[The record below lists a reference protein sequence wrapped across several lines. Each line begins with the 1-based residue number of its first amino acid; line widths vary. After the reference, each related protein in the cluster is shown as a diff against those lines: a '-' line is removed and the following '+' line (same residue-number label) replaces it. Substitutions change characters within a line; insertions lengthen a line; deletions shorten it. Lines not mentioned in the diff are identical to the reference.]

1 MLVPY
6 FAHIFISVPLAHRF
20 LLFAMFYFHI
30 PNLTCGGC
38 AKTVTRILHG
48 VDPQARVETDPPRRE
63 ARVESTLDKHAFLEA
78 LSDAG
83 YPEGR

>member
-1 MLVPY
+1 
-6 FAHIFISVPLAHRF
+6 
-20 LLFAMFYFHI
+20 MFSFHI
-30 PNLTCGGC
+30 PNMTCGGC

-48 VDPQARVETDPPRRE
+48 VDPQARRDRSPRRE

-78 LSDAG
+78 LSEAG

>member
-1 MLVPY
+1 M
-6 FAHIFISVPLAHRF
+6 
-20 LLFAMFYFHI
+20 
-30 PNLTCGGC
+30 TCGGC

>member
-1 MLVPY
+1 
-6 FAHIFISVPLAHRF
+6 
-20 LLFAMFYFHI
+20 MFSFHI
-30 PNLTCGGC
+30 PNMTCGGC
-38 AKTVTRILHG
+38 AKTVTRILYG

-78 LSDAG
+78 LSEAG

>member
-1 MLVPY
+1 MVRRSQQTRRLRC
-6 FAHIFISVPLAHRF
+6 FLSIFR
-20 LLFAMFYFHI
+20 I
-30 PNLTCGGC
+30 PNMTCGGC

-78 LSDAG
+78 LSEAG

>member
-1 MLVPY
+1 
-6 FAHIFISVPLAHRF
+6 
-20 LLFAMFYFHI
+20 MFSFHI
-30 PNLTCGGC
+30 PNMTCGGC

-63 ARVESTLDKHAFLEA
+63 ARVENTLDKHAFLEA

-83 YPEGR
+83 YPRPLVHGHDAGVRADSSVSPSAGNRK

>member
-1 MLVPY
+1 
-6 FAHIFISVPLAHRF
+6 
-20 LLFAMFYFHI
+20 MFSFHI
-30 PNLTCGGC
+30 PNMTCGGC

-78 LSDAG
+78 LS
-83 YPEGR
+83 

>member
-1 MLVPY
+1 M
-6 FAHIFISVPLAHRF
+6 
-20 LLFAMFYFHI
+20 
-30 PNLTCGGC
+30 TCGGC

-78 LSDAG
+78 LSEAG